1 MPIQGESKENQLH
14 LTECPVIMDEYWQ
27 DVINL
32 LVQHDMP
39 HPEDTTRFLITGQIR
54 YHSVIVD
61 RLMIDPRLSGVL
73 FLAWRCLYAAIQHS
87 RLEGVALDLR
97 KAYARL
103 IDMIVSRLNA
113 YGEKWKQWAVR
124 GAKKRKTHIIPR
136 KHHDKILLE
145 CIETGDYWLSG
156 ALLAEHEKTKQ
167 EMVDAQ
173 AQRRRD
179 KARSQRPT
187 RPCAHCRAP
196 PAATSTAPATADA
209 AMHAADA
216 AAATP
221 LPGPADTEIETK
233 GIGLHA
239 DMSGDAITT
248 AQLSRSQHL
257 HAQCSLSAVRNL
269 RRNPQYA
276 ADRLAEIC
284 ATRDYAGDIRFP
296 DWPRAM
302 SPMLSE
308 GEVIKRV
315 SMSSVRAEE
324 LSDVRAGV
332 IMTILRGTHA
342 IAMHNADDGSFHIY
356 DNDSLDRI
364 RGVSTLLRGDEIKDR
379 FADMTLIAIMAEAA
393 PLSLRLGAPITTL
406 VHRRRRPRKEIAVTE
421 VPPPPRRRRQIQ
433 ITSMFNK

>member
-1 MPIQGESKENQLH
+1 M
-14 LTECPVIMDEYWQ
+14 
-27 DVINL
+27 
-32 LVQHDMP
+32 
-39 HPEDTTRFLITGQIR
+39 
-54 YHSVIVD
+54 
-61 RLMIDPRLSGVL
+61 
-73 FLAWRCLYAAIQHS
+73 A
-87 RLEGVALDLR
+87 
-97 KAYARL
+97 
-103 IDMIVSRLNA
+103 
-113 YGEKWKQWAVR
+113 
-124 GAKKRKTHIIPR
+124 
-136 KHHDKILLE
+136 
-145 CIETGDYWLSG
+145 TGDYWLSG

-221 LPGPADTEIETK
+221 LPGPADTEIETEEV
-233 GIGLHA
+233 GLHA

-269 RRNPQYA
+269 RRNPQYT

-406 VHRRRRPRKEIAVTE
+406 VHRRRRPRKDIAVTE

-433 ITSMFNK
+433 ITSMFNKQTSASDISPVLVTIPYDS